1 MLLACNASFQEAE
14 AERLTWPTQPDP
26 VIIKND
32 DGGDNE
38 DDDDGINTCNLKRS
52 GTPIMKSEE
61 QF

>member
-14 AERLTWPTQPDP
+14 AERLTWPTQTDP

-32 DGGDNE
+32 DGGD
-38 DDDDGINTCNLKRS
+38 DDDEDINTSNLKRS
-52 GTPIMKSEE
+52 WTSIMKSEE

>member
-1 MLLACNASFQEAE
+1 MGVVLLACNASFQEAE

-38 DDDDGINTCNLKRS
+38 DDDDGINTGNLKRS
-52 GTPIMKSEE
+52 
-61 QF
+61 